1 MRLAPLLL
9 IVALAAPCLADE
21 PAKSADSYVILV
33 EEPADSGA
41 KEIVLVGE
49 NPAPPPAPPDIARS
63 AAVEEFLSARQ
74 DASVDRSLAGQV
86 RREMATS
93 VHVADDVLLG
103 PSGASMVAF
112 DFDDGDIRRAEGNAG
127 RFTVTSTVIFA
138 SADGQIIESRDEEL
152 TFVASGSGYACAKIA
167 ATNVISWE
175 ATAAQRA
182 SDAGIAR
189 DMEGLKEYWRRPSN
203 PGQSVAYSV
212 SDVERR
218 PDGDVVVSCIRYTA
232 NAGKRGFQTEA
243 ASVVITKQDGSFQL
257 KPH

>member
-9 IVALAAPCLADE
+9 IVAFAAPCFADE
-21 PAKSADSYVILV
+21 PVYSTDPRIILV
-33 EEPADSGA
+33 EEPADSTV
-41 KEIVLVGE
+41 EIVLVGE
-49 NPAPPPAPPDIARS
+49 NPEPPPPPPDIARS

-74 DASVDRSLAGQV
+74 DASIDHSLAAQV
-86 RREMATS
+86 RREMTTQA
-93 VHVADDVLLG
+93 HVPDDVLTG
-103 PSGASMVAF
+103 PSGASMAAF
-112 DFDDGDIRRAEGNAG
+112 DFDDDDIRRAEDHAG
-127 RFTVTSTVIFA
+127 RFSVTATVLFA

-152 TFVASGSGYACAKIA
+152 TFVPSGDGYACATIA
-167 ATNVISWE
+167 PTNVISWE

-182 SDAGIAR
+182 ADAGIAR

-218 PDGDVVVSCIRYTA
+218 PDGDVVVSCLRYTA
-232 NAGKRGFQTEA
+232 SPGKRGFETES

-257 KPH
+257 KSR